1 MPETPAA
8 TPPDRR
14 DRTRAA
20 DATTAPQKILSQ
32 RFGLL
37 WLIQFLASVQFYLLT
52 TIAAVYA
59 MEQFGA
65 GETAAG
71 LTTSAFT
78 VGAIIA
84 RLLTGKYMEIIG
96 RKRVLVAGSVLFTLI
111 SAAYVPDTGLAGLL
125 LIRLINGASF
135 GVVTTIAPAAVQAV
149 IPHRRRGEA
158 TGYFGLST
166 TLATAIGPAIGVAMS
181 QSVGYDAI
189 FWLLTILCAISLVIV
204 LVLKVPEVELSQE
217 QKTAAKRW
225 SLSSMIE
232 TRSFPVSA
240 VMIFMGAAYSTV
252 LAFLNAYAIQLDLA
266 AVAGIFFLV
275 YAVTILVTR
284 PFLGRLQDR
293 RGDNAVLIPAFL
305 LFAVGMVVLALTV
318 SGWMLLLVGV
328 LLGCSFG
335 AILTAAQ
342 TAAVKSAPLTR
353 VGLTTST
360 FFLCMDIGVT
370 VGPLT
375 LGALAG
381 PLGFRGMYGAAAVV
395 ILVCLGYYLLVH
407 GRQAGRASAP
417 ARLD

>member
-1 MPETPAA
+1 M
-8 TPPDRR
+8 
-14 DRTRAA
+14 
-20 DATTAPQKILSQ
+20 LSR

-96 RKRVLVAGSVLFTLI
+96 RKRVLVAGWVLVTLI
-111 SAAYVPDTGLAGLL
+111 SAAYVLATGLTGLL

-149 IPHRRRGEA
+149 IPHLRRGEA
-158 TGYFGLST
+158 T
-166 TLATAIGPAIGVAMS
+166 
-181 QSVGYDAI
+181 
-189 FWLLTILCAISLVIV
+189 
-204 LVLKVPEVELSQE
+204 
-217 QKTAAKRW
+217 
-225 SLSSMIE
+225 
-232 TRSFPVSA
+232 
-240 VMIFMGAAYSTV
+240 
-252 LAFLNAYAIQLDLA
+252 
-266 AVAGIFFLV
+266 GIFFLV

-305 LFAVGMVVLALTV
+305 FFAVGMVVLALTA
-318 SGWMLLLVGV
+318 SAWMLLLVGV

-342 TAAVKSAPLTR
+342 TAAREERTADPRGTHDLRVLPVHGHRRHRLPAHPGSPGRAP
-353 VGLTTST
+353 GLPRRLTST
-360 FFLCMDIGVT
+360 ECPPRSPRGDREPPGSPSYTGDRRRVT
-370 VGPLT
+370 
-375 LGALAG
+375 
-381 PLGFRGMYGAAAVV
+381 YGE
-395 ILVCLGYYLLVH
+395 
-407 GRQAGRASAP
+407 R
-417 ARLD
+417 